1 MSTAD
6 VTNKVHA
13 LMYVSFVMLNI
24 QEAPAG
30 IFCDGA
36 MRCRWKTTQVPH
48 GSLSLLFILTLPFI
62 QP

>member
-36 MRCRWKTTQVPH
+36 MRCRWKTTQIRGTSSRV
-48 GSLSLLFILTLPFI
+48 GGGWA
-62 QP
+62 